1 MSSPFQAAL
10 FDLDGVIVDTAK
22 YHFLAWKSLADDLG
36 LPFDETVN
44 ERLKGVSRMA
54 SLDVILE
61 KSPKSYSLEEKTA
74 MADKKNAI
82 YVEMIKKL
90 KPEEILEG
98 IPALLADLR
107 AAGIKT
113 AICSA
118 SKNADMIL
126 TLLGLKPSFDTIVG
140 GNDTS
145 RSKPD
150 PEVFEVAARR
160 LNIPHSECLVFED
173 ALAGVQAAKAAGMKA
188 VGIGDAKHLSIAD
201 MVFSGTGQMNLVK
214 VSQLFAGVN

>member
-1 MSSPFQAAL
+1 MSTKLLAAL

-22 YHFLAWKSLADDLG
+22 YHYLAWKSIADEEG
-36 LPFDETVN
+36 IPFDHAIN

-54 SLDVILE
+54 SLEVILE
-61 KSPKSYSLEEKTA
+61 KGKRSYSAEEKLALAET
-74 MADKKNAI
+74 KNNR
-82 YVEMIKKL
+82 YVEMIQKL
-90 KPEEILEG
+90 KPEEILPG
-98 IPALLADLR
+98 IPGFLDSLR

-126 TLLGLKPSFDTIVG
+126 GRLELKPKFDTIVG

-150 PEVFEVAARR
+150 PEVFEVAAKR
-160 LNIPHSECLVFED
+160 LNIPYENCLVFED

-188 VGIGDAKHLSIAD
+188 VGIGDAVQLKPADVVYSSTGLLKLASIQ
-201 MVFSGTGQMNLVK
+201 SL
-214 VSQLFAGVN
+214 LFP